1 MTARDDL
8 REAAERIAVGTAMSY
23 DQARAMLGRALKAE
37 NNVLPTRRNPARDDL
52 ADSILRAE
60 GYVKMPS
67 REAVRLEVEAV
78 LFNASNY
85 PRKVQARILG
95 TDTGP
100 LTAKVTDAILALLAG
115 EVSE

>member
-8 REAAERIAVGTAMSY
+8 IERVERSLDDENHEQLCHCSEWPNDCVTYGKRRPWSYSHVGAIDAVLAA
-23 DQARAMLGRALKAE
+23 
-37 NNVLPTRRNPARDDL
+37 
-52 ADSILRAE
+52 

-67 REAVRLEVEAV
+67 REAVRLEVGAV

>member
-8 REAAERIAVGTAMSY
+8 IERVERSLDDENHEQLCHCSEWPNDCVTYGKRRPWSYSHVGAIDAVLAA
-23 DQARAMLGRALKAE
+23 
-37 NNVLPTRRNPARDDL
+37 
-52 ADSILRAE
+52 

-67 REAVRLEVEAV
+67 REAVRLEVGAV

-115 EVSE
+115 EVSG